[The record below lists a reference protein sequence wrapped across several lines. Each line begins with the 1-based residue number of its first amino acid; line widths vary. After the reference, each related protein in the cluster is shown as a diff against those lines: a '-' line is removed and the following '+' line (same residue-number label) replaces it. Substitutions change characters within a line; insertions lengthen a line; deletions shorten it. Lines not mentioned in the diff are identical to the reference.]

1 MIKTERR
8 IAETGGVVAETD
20 HHVDRE
26 GTGHAL
32 LVQRMTRR
40 NPKRSL
46 QGGTRRMNQV
56 RIKRR
61 RKKLMAM
68 FQQRKS
74 LQLQNPPNRSLLHLS
89 KRLQSNRKNQ
99 RFLQR
104 RSVVRGTETEGK
116 EDTQE
121 TERVED
127 QEEDH
132 QRKRKIGGAEAL
144 PESVLLVLA
153 NTHQLCAND
162 HPVLAND
169 QLVHARDR
177 LVRGKGQP
185 VLARDL
191 LVSVS
196 VRLVHTKG
204 HHHLG
209 PKYGGEHALQAQIQ
223 SLPVL
228 DHAVVLLQETKKMI
242 LRYIAKKT
250 PFSKSDSTDQIET
263 HQVQK
268 MRDKPVTSLVTIEE
282 LGLHGVDH
290 PHVIRG
296 LPHHPGVEEDHPL
309 LDIVVGHPVLVDI
322 HQAQDFIGGPQVLV
336 VGGL

>member
-1 MIKTERR
+1 MIKTEKR

-20 HHVDRE
+20 RHVDHE
-26 GTGHAL
+26 ETGHVL

-56 RIKRR
+56 RIKKK

-68 FQQRKS
+68 FQPRKS
-74 LQLQNPPNRSLLHLS
+74 LQLQNPQNRSLLHLS
-89 KRLQSNRKNQ
+89 RRLQSNRKSQ

-104 RSVVRGTETEGK
+104 KSVVRGTETEGK

-121 TERVED
+121 TEKVED

-132 QRKRKIGGAEAL
+132 QRRRKIGGAEAL

-153 NTHQLCAND
+153 STHPLCAND

-169 QLVHARDR
+169 QLVHARDH

-204 HHHLG
+204 RRLLG
-209 PKYGGEHALQAQIQ
+209 PRYGGEHALQAQIQ

-228 DHAVVLLQETKKMI
+228 DHAVVLLQEIRKMI

-250 PFSKSDSTDQIET
+250 QFSKSVSTGQIET

-268 MRDKPVTSLVTIEE
+268 MRDRPVTLLVTIEG
-282 LGLHGVDH
+282 LGLHGVGH

-296 LPHHPGVEEDHPL
+296 LPHHPGGEEDHPL
-309 LDIVVGHPVLVDI
+309 LDIVAGHPVLVDI
-322 HQAQDFIGGPQVLV
+322 PQAQDFTGGPQVLV